1 MVTQAKRANKHT
13 LQGTFTVSQLPL
25 QINQVTIQNTDNV
38 MIFNLINK
46 VFPAI
51 TCDNICYRLIKEA
64 MLDLAAGF
72 HFCQT

>member
-51 TCDNICYRLIKEA
+51 TCDNIC
-64 MLDLAAGF
+64 
-72 HFCQT
+72 